1 MVVFTR
7 AMIANPALASKKV
20 ALSEAKRESKLL
32 AAAARKAE
40 KENTD
45 PTLQRAEK
53 SSKVKFDEAAFR
65 KWILEQDPRCKPI
78 DERNVKCKTC
88 DDQDIKLEN
97 VFYLRAWFKHVNRK
111 AHQDREEEWA
121 KKANVARAS
130 LRIEAPKISDF
141 SWTRIGAKKVAKGE
155 EVALIGEALKSW
167 IEKMKTFPSVH
178 PSLGRDAL
186 PPPGFECQCTSA
198 PGGCEHG
205 PLSLCNKGAECT
217 LDLCAYHRGV
227 KPSSGRATSVPRALC
242 ILRI

>member
-7 AMIANPALASKKV
+7 AMVANPALASKKV
-20 ALSEAKRESKLL
+20 ALSEAKRESKLR

-53 SSKVKFDEAAFR
+53 TSKVKFDEAAFR
-65 KWILEQDPRCKPI
+65 KWILEQDPRCTLI
-78 DERNVKCKTC
+78 DDKNVKCKTC

-97 VFYLRAWFKHVNRK
+97 VFYLRAWFRHVNRK
-111 AHQDREEEWA
+111 AHQDP
-121 KKANVARAS
+121 
-130 LRIEAPKISDF
+130 PKISDF
-141 SWTRIGAKKVAKGE
+141 SWTRIGAKKVAKE
-155 EVALIGEALKSW
+155 EEAALIGEALKSW

-178 PSLGRDAL
+178 PSLGHDAL

-205 PLSLCNKGAECT
+205 PLSLCDMGAKCT